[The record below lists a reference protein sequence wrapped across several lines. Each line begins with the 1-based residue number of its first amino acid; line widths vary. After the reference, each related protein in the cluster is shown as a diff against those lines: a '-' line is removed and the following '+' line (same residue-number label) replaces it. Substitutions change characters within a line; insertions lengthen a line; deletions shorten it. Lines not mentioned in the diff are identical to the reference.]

1 MNRSELKKNREVG
14 EKRKLSY
21 PLDRSIKKAESDL
34 IEEQTASFLACGGKV
49 TEIEGYGVQSTCQH
63 GYGNV
68 VIVKP
73 APIDDEKKAK
83 RNFTV
88 AARSCFARGLEDAAI
103 YVFKNDNGF
112 HFRNNKE
119 RAPKDSELVK
129 KFKSMKQV
137 LAFKLPKA

>member
-1 MNRSELKKNREVG
+1 MNKLEVG
-14 EKRKLSY
+14 EKRPLSTGYIVDRAAKKSQSEEIAEHTKL
-21 PLDRSIKKAESDL
+21 
-34 IEEQTASFLACGGKV
+34 FLSSGGKV
-49 TEIEGYGVQSTCQH
+49 TEIEGMGVQSTCQH

-103 YVFKNDNGF
+103 FVFKNANGF

-119 RAPKDSELVK
+119 RAPKDSEFVK
-129 KFKSMKQV
+129 KFKTILQV
-137 LAFKLPKA
+137 QKYKLPKTK